1 MAIVSGDQLNS
12 EEMIRS
18 SPVKLIV
25 GGSAMFIRFASSH
38 HVVIRGKINCRP
50 RASSIV
56 RLWVRS

>member
-1 MAIVSGDQLNS
+1 MVIVRGDQLNS

-38 HVVIRGKINCRP
+38 HVVIKGKINCRP
-50 RASSIV
+50 RASSMV
-56 RLWVRS
+56 RL

>member
-12 EEMIRS
+12 EEIIKS

-38 HVVIRGKINCRP
+38 HVVIRGRINWRP
-50 RASSIV
+50 RANSIV
-56 RLWVRS
+56 RL